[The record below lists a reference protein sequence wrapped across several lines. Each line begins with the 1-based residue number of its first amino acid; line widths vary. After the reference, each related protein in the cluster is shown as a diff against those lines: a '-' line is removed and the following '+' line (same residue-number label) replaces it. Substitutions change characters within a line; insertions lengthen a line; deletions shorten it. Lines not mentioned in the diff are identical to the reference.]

1 MDILINL
8 RNSTNSMIFVHIR
21 FRISRICANNFHY
34 CERNT
39 LLQFDRRQVISVDSN
54 YNINNN
60 IFYAIVIINV
70 IRYERITRGVDLRGP
85 RFS

>member
-1 MDILINL
+1 MTLYIEHFRSHLFKYNMDILINL

-39 LLQFDRRQVISVDSN
+39 LLQFDRRQVISS
-54 YNINNN
+54 
-60 IFYAIVIINV
+60 
-70 IRYERITRGVDLRGP
+70 
-85 RFS
+85 